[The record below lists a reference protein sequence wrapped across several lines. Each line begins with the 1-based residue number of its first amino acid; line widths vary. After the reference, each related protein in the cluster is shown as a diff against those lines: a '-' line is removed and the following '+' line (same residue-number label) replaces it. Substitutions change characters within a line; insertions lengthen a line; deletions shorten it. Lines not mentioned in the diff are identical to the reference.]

1 MSSFSKES
9 NQSLGFRAQVL
20 IMKHIY
26 IGSCLN
32 GCNSGYFLV
41 FRLIALCKASNHI
54 GDLGM
59 CTIVMG
65 SSSGMMMKMNRL
77 FTDCYRV
84 LATPNTLHG
93 WSFFQIQSLYHFPP
107 HLGANRLDITLWWV
121 TCRGW
126 TNETGGF
133 TIIHKPEI
141 SSFLFWFPH

>member
-1 MSSFSKES
+1 MILVLKLKSSFSKES
-9 NQSLGFRAQVL
+9 SQSLGFHAQVL
-20 IMKHIY
+20 IMKHNY

-32 GCNSGYFLV
+32 GCNSGVFLV
-41 FRLIALCKASNHI
+41 FSLIALCKASNRI

-65 SSSGMMMKMNRL
+65 SSSGMEMKMNRL
-77 FTDCYRV
+77 FIHCYRL
-84 LATPNTLHG
+84 LATPNKYT
-93 WSFFQIQSLYHFPP
+93 SCHFPP
-107 HLGANRLDITLWWV
+107 HLGANRLDITLWWWV

-126 TNETGGF
+126 THETGGF